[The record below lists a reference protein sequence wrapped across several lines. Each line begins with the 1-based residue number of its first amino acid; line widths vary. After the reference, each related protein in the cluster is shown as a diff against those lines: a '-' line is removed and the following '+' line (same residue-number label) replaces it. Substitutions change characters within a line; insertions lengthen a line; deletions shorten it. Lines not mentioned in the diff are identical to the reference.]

1 MNWQR
6 LYGLHRPDSRPVQSP
21 TRGAPVRLRTRRR
34 GAAAVEK
41 PRRGLRTAA
50 SGPRTPARSPG
61 DGRTDEPQPRR
72 ERSPRKKLS
81 CLRLPGDCAAPGPAH
96 GQLQFLCGTSLFLP
110 WFRIQLMCSSRWV
123 VSAPV
128 DVGSPPPRFQLRLIC
143 TFSSFVSASIHFRP
157 SSTFRLV
164 VSAPAHGWRCLVPA
178 PAHLF
183 LPRLMDGSS
192 WFGLPA
198 CYRLQLV

>member
-110 WFRIQLMCSSRWV
+110 WFRIQLMCSSR
-123 VSAPV
+123 
-128 DVGSPPPRFQLRLIC
+128 
-143 TFSSFVSASIHFRP
+143 P